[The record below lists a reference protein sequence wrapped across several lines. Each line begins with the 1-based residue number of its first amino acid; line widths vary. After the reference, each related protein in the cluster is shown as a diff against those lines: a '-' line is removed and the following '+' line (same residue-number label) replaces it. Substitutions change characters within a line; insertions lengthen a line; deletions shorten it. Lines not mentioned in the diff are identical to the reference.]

1 MHTIGGWYSATLW
14 CIYCGRQPTYNCM
27 NNVTDQ
33 LGIQLISHKYEPE
46 MSSDA
51 GPHLPLALH
60 QIAINILVRWP
71 ILHIIQHKHNRHT
84 NIMTQTLVGR
94 WYCCLTWLE
103 FLVLIQPQ
111 WFSLLPPRHFI
122 AAIYICIQT
131 YGWFYHFWSLW
142 YNYGC
147 IADIII
153 ILVNIIIVSLTA
165 TVNQCLI
172 SISTEAACTIFN

>member
-1 MHTIGGWYSATLW
+1 
-14 CIYCGRQPTYNCM
+14 
-27 NNVTDQ
+27 
-33 LGIQLISHKYEPE
+33 

-71 ILHIIQHKHNRHT
+71 ILHIIQHKHTRHT

-147 IADIII
+147 IADVII
-153 ILVNIIIVSLTA
+153 ILVNILIVSPTA
-165 TVNQCLI
+165 TV
-172 SISTEAACTIFN
+172 SISNLDLNWSCLYNIQLIENIKRRKSLRKKLLNNL